1 MNRQQAFETLEAIA
15 ATQGISIENRIRPNG
30 DWMVTS
36 LSCFRAVHS
45 SDAGETLIFLSP
57 HRVAAVVSQSS
68 DHVKLAEAIVAK
80 ANHGKLSERAA
91 CQMV

>member
-1 MNRQQAFETLEAIA
+1 MDRKQAFETLEAIA
-15 ATQGISIENRIRPNG
+15 TTQGINIENRIRPNG

-36 LSCFRAVHS
+36 LSCFRAVHG
-45 SDAGETLIFLSP
+45 DAGETLIFLGP

-91 CQMV
+91 CQMA